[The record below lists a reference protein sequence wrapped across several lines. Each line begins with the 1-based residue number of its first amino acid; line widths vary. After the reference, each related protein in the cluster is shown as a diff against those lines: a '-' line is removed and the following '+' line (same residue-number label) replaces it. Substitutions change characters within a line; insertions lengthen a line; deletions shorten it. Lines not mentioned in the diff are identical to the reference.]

1 MQDTETPDLNIYQVL
16 SRITGESSH
25 QVATN
30 AQDACLQAGWKI
42 DECYVHPLA
51 PYRRAG
57 PGQQLDWRVKIPC
70 KTCPFQ
76 YATCTRPNDEACD
89 VKPQAPELNEWL
101 KQAAA
106 AHLCPYQGDVLSK
119 KDHQLSQKWV
129 TMEQAIKELAPQ
141 SLQEAPNSP

>member
-1 MQDTETPDLNIYQVL
+1 MQDTEARDLKIYEVL
-16 SRITGESSH
+16 STVTIEKSY

-42 DECYVHPLA
+42 EDCYVHPLE
-51 PYRRAG
+51 PQRRSS
-57 PGQQLDWRVKIPC
+57 PGQGTELRVKIPC
-70 KTCPFQ
+70 QTCPFQ
-76 YATCTRPNDEACD
+76 YAGCTRPNDEACD

-119 KDHQLSQKWV
+119 KDHQLGQKWV
-129 TMEQAIKELAPQ
+129 TTEQAIKELAPQ
-141 SLQEAPNSP
+141 HLQDTANSP